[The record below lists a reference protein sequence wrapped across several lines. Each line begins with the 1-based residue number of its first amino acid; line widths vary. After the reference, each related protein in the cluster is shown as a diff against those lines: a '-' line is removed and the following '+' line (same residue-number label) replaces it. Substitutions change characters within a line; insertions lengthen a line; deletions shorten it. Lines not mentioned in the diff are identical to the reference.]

1 MAYEQKAWELINF
14 NKKQI
19 HDKESF
25 DFVINDLSKI
35 AEYLK
40 EQGRKDFVMPIG
52 IFMMNSP
59 NISDLI

>member
-1 MAYEQKAWELINF
+1 MAYEQKALELINF

-40 EQGRKDFVMPIG
+40 EQGRKDFVAYEYAHWHIYDEFPEYQ
-52 IFMMNSP
+52 
-59 NISDLI
+59 